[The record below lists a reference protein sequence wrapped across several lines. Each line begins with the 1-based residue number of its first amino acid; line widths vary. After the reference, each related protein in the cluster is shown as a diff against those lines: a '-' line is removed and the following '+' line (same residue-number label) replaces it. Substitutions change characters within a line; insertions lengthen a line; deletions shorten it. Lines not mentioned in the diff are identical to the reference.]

1 MGWDIAHG
9 QLINMAHTHT
19 QQAEYASENA
29 QPLLSAQTRPQAQ
42 THLQAPSLSKK
53 LLIVLFVFSLAI
65 TCAVTAAVTLTSY
78 EVYEGQAEQDL
89 LMQAQDYANDFSQ
102 VSTSEMVRVLSEVA
116 FTGVRCTLIDS
127 DGTVLFDNYAN
138 PETLENHSQREE
150 VLQARAS
157 GSGALVRHSE
167 TLGSDTLYA
176 ASLVDNG
183 AVVRLAQTRVSFAS
197 FLGNMALPLA
207 FSLVAIFLFS
217 LALARALTKMITRPF
232 ADIDMSQPLNNNAYV
247 EIQPLLERVDQQ
259 RRELKG
265 QNAELERAV
274 SARREF
280 TSNVSHEMKSPLQVI
295 GGYAELMENGM
306 VGTDDVAHFAH
317 LIRQEATAMRDLID
331 DVLTL
336 SRLDEHMSAQRMP
349 IDMSAVVQRVC
360 NRLASLARE
369 RGIDMHVNARAEA
382 LVYGDES
389 LAEQMV
395 YNLLDNAIKYNKE
408 HGRVRVSVTTNA
420 SSGAVTLTVD
430 DEGPGIP
437 ADLRERVFER
447 FYRVDESR
455 CRETGG
461 TGLGLA
467 IVKHAAQSLGG
478 SVFVESSR
486 LGGARFVVKFE
497 GAPESEHA

>member
-1 MGWDIAHG
+1 
-9 QLINMAHTHT
+9 
-19 QQAEYASENA
+19 
-29 QPLLSAQTRPQAQ
+29 
-42 THLQAPSLSKK
+42 
-53 LLIVLFVFSLAI
+53 
-65 TCAVTAAVTLTSY
+65 
-78 EVYEGQAEQDL
+78 
-89 LMQAQDYANDFSQ
+89 
-102 VSTSEMVRVLSEVA
+102 
-116 FTGVRCTLIDS
+116 
-127 DGTVLFDNYAN
+127 
-138 PETLENHSQREE
+138 
-150 VLQARAS
+150 
-157 GSGALVRHSE
+157 
-167 TLGSDTLYA
+167 
-176 ASLVDNG
+176 
-183 AVVRLAQTRVSFAS
+183 
-197 FLGNMALPLA
+197 
-207 FSLVAIFLFS
+207 
-217 LALARALTKMITRPF
+217 
-232 ADIDMSQPLNNNAYV
+232 
-247 EIQPLLERVDQQ
+247 
-259 RRELKG
+259 
-265 QNAELERAV
+265 
-274 SARREF
+274 
-280 TSNVSHEMKSPLQVI
+280 
-295 GGYAELMENGM
+295 M
-306 VGTDDVAHFAH
+306 VGTEDVAHFAH